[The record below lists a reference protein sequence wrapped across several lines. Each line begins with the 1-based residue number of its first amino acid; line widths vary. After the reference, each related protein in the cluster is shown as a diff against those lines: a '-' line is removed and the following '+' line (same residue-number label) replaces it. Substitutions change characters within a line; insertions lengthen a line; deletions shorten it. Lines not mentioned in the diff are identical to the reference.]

1 MSEKETQMLVIMRHG
16 EAQAT
21 PGSSGD
27 RALIAAGRAEASEK
41 FAKMFTNNP
50 VFDHVYCST
59 KLRARETLDETFHS
73 MKHGKIIYTE
83 MLKPSGDPVKVA
95 DELRELTGNTLV
107 VSHLP
112 LVELLVDE
120 LCGAGSCKGFGYSD
134 IYVLKKG
141 EDGSFSVERSSLD

>member
-1 MSEKETQMLVIMRHG
+1 
-16 EAQAT
+16 
-21 PGSSGD
+21 
-27 RALIAAGRAEASEK
+27 
-41 FAKMFTNNP
+41 MFTA
-50 VFDHVYCST
+50 DT

-95 DELRELTGNTLV
+95 DELRDLSGNTLV